1 MTMHVATHALTPT
14 HDPLLFAE
22 AGVGEELKP
31 HFTSESVPCG
41 NPGKAVMVERFDLR
55 ERGKKAVGA
64 VWYRDVNL

>member
-1 MTMHVATHALTPT
+1 MTMHVAPHALTPT

-55 ERGKKAVGA
+55 E
-64 VWYRDVNL
+64 